1 MKITS
6 KPLNMIV
13 IEDIINDHHLDPI
26 RVITENLSPGQGRII
41 IVCYD
46 ASWVGY
52 WGAMGD
58 TTIEEFFVSCDSGYL
73 AKNLGC
79 ASSLRKLKS
88 DSAYLIRIIIAVQQ
102 ALRNYAS

>member
-13 IEDIINDHHLDPI
+13 IEDIMNDHHLDQI

-41 IVCYD
+41 IVCYN

-52 WGAMGD
+52 WGAMSGK
-58 TTIEEFFVSCDSGYL
+58 TIEQFFTSCDAQYL
-73 AKNLGC
+73 SCNMT
-79 ASSLRKLKS
+79 SSSHLRKLKS
-88 DSAYLIRIIIAVQQ
+88 DSSYLIRIIIAVQQ
-102 ALRNYAS
+102 AIRNHAS